1 MITDTGLLISSAPL
15 VMLSI
20 TKPTSANVKQG
31 LIVDLLVKEGGLIVI
46 ESGVVGLAIF
56 RKPIAFPIKHF
67 FVSILVVLCVFLA
80 LFEPL

>member
-46 ESGVVGLAIF
+46 ESGVVEYAIF
-56 RKPIAFPIKHF
+56 RKPIAFPLKHF
-67 FVSILVVLCVFLA
+67 FRIYF
-80 LFEPL
+80 